1 MDEIQQLGALLA
13 KPGPGRDVVDERRHQ
28 LQRAMRGGAPAPR
41 RRRGLLAG
49 GLGLAGTAAVAA
61 TAVVLASGGPAPT
74 VTPNGPPAA
83 QPQTAR
89 QVLLS
94 AAGTAERAT
103 EGTGKYWYIRTV
115 TTEKGGKRVVGES
128 WTRRDGTAWVRNVKS
143 DGKMFRLPVKRSF
156 SLVHKGTGFEE
167 IRTLPAEPR
176 KLTERIE
183 KLIAGS
189 DLRTSAGRLDAA
201 ARDQFLRT
209 SLVSLVSQLP
219 ATPKVRGAAF
229 RALAALPQVTALGP
243 VRGGQGLMIVMAGN
257 QQARLVVDPGTG
269 RVRDSNFLVSHDGGE
284 FWMDDATATVY
295 AEWTDHLPK

>member
-13 KPGPGRDVVDERRHQ
+13 KPEPDGDVTDARRHQ
-28 LQRAMRGGAPAPR
+28 LQRAMRGQAPAQR

-61 TAVVLASGGPAPT
+61 TAIVLASGGTAPT
-74 VTPNGPPAA
+74 VTPNSPPVA
-83 QPQTAR
+83 QPQSAR
-89 QVLLS
+89 QVLLA

-103 EGTGKYWYIRTV
+103 EGTGRYWYVRTV
-115 TTEKGGKRVVGES
+115 TTEREGGRTVGES

-143 DGKMFRLPVKRSF
+143 EGKVFRLPVKRSV
-156 SLVHKGTGFEE
+156 SLVHEGTGFEE
-167 IRTLPAEPR
+167 IRTLPTEPGR
-176 KLTERIE
+176 LTERIRA
-183 KLIAGS
+183 LIKGS
-189 DLRTSAGRLDAA
+189 DLRTSAGRPDAA

-209 SLVSLVSQLP
+209 SLVALVSQLP
-219 ATPKVRGAAF
+219 ATPKVRGAAL

-243 VRGGQGLMIVMAGN
+243 VRGGEGLLIVLAEG

-269 RVRDSNFLVSHDGGE
+269 RVRDSNFMVAHDGGE
-284 FWMDDATATVY
+284 YWTEGTFTVY